1 MSRHSR
7 GVSLRGRGAGVHF
20 YRDEASADGGKQYLR
35 RRARRRGER
44 AWRHEFELLTARPRA
59 LARA

>member
-1 MSRHSR
+1 MARHSR
-7 GVSLRGRGAGVHF
+7 GVSLRARGAGTHF
-20 YRDEASADGGKQYLR
+20 YRDEADADGGKRHLR

-44 AWRHEFELLTARPRA
+44 SWRHEFELLTAQPRA